1 MWQNKTWYSS
11 RFSTWSLFFLLDIN
25 DLSNIITD
33 LFKPVVFAF
42 DMSIIIAVPSPSKFK
57 EDIKNII
64 DWFKVNLLS
73 LSFDKSYFLQFM
85 TDNSHE
91 INI

>member
-1 MWQNKTWYSS
+1 
-11 RFSTWSLFFLLDIN
+11 
-25 DLSNIITD
+25 
-33 LFKPVVFAF
+33 
-42 DMSIIIAVPSPSKFK
+42 MSIIIAVPSPSKFK